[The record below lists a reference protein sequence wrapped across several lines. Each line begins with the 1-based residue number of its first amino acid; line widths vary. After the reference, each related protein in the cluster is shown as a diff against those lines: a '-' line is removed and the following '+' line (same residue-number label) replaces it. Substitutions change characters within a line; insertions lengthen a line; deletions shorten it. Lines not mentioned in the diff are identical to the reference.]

1 MIEVSI
7 KGLEELER
15 KLRYLPHSIQGR
27 VDEKLGVGTGMVAEQ
42 ARDFAPFLTGYLR
55 STIGF
60 ERRDLLDW
68 IVYAGAYY
76 APFVEGGTS
85 KMAARPFMRP
95 ALVLCEPAILSL
107 VHEGIAQALEE
118 RGGVKWLRKA

>member
-1 MIEVSI
+1 MIETSI

-15 KLRYLPHSIQGR
+15 KLQHLPPSIRER
-27 VDEKLGVGTGMVAEQ
+27 VDEKLGVGAGVVAEQ
-42 ARDFAPFLTGYLR
+42 ARQFAPVRTGYLR

-76 APFVEGGTS
+76 APFLEWGTS
-85 KMAARPFMRP
+85 KMAAKPFMHP
-95 ALVLCEPAILSL
+95 ALILCQPMVLAL
-107 VHEGIAQALEE
+107 VGKGIAQALKE
-118 RGGVKWLRKA
+118 RGE